1 MKIGP
6 RISSTKYFKNKT
18 LSSMNH
24 FMYKRLSIS
33 FVLLLIVV
41 YPFAQAINDPAII
54 YASSITS
61 EKMKTHL
68 TVIAADE
75 MEGRETG
82 QAGQRKAASYI
93 ENQFKSIGLLPA
105 PSLTGY
111 QQYYPYVY
119 DSVITSELK
128 IAGKKMNFNSDYF
141 IPIQYCNSGS
151 SNSRAIVFAGYG
163 IDDPLYS
170 DYDSIDVKGKTVL
183 IIPGEPAKKG
193 KSLITGT
200 RESSE
205 WATNLNKKKKAA
217 FDRGAAAVLICD
229 HRDEILYSLETS
241 RKTRLYF
248 MTKEMI
254 DSVSIATAFI
264 SPGVFKT
271 ITGDQADKIFA
282 ASIALKPL
290 NSFRIEKKMNVAYT
304 FKKKT
309 INLNPS
315 NVIGIV
321 EGSDKKDEYVF
332 ITAHYDHVGIIG
344 GKIYNGADDDGSGTS
359 AVLAMAEAFA
369 KAKREG
375 NGPRRTIVFMTVSGE
390 EKGLWGS
397 KYYSDHPVFPLEK
410 TSVDL
415 NIDMIGRI
423 DTERTSSDTLNYV
436 HVVGHDKISSELVLI
451 NESVNKTY
459 TGLVLDYKFD
469 DPYDPQQIF
478 YRSDHYNFA
487 KKGVPV
493 LFFFDGMLEG
503 DYHKHTDDIEK
514 ITWSLYEKRTRLI
527 FHTAWE
533 MANRNDMMK
542 RDLPLPLMLR

>member
-1 MKIGP
+1 MFSKNILSLLSTLKDKSIVFFFFLSGVLT
-6 RISSTKYFKNKT
+6 ISV
-18 LSSMNH
+18 SS
-24 FMYKRLSIS
+24 
-33 FVLLLIVV
+33 
-41 YPFAQAINDPAII
+41 AQTTDPALT
-54 YASSITS
+54 YANTITAD
-61 EKMKTHL
+61 KMKTHL
-68 TVIAADE
+68 TIIASDE

-82 QAGQRKAASYI
+82 KEGQKKAAAYI
-93 ENQFKSIGLLPA
+93 ENQFKNIGLLSSS
-105 PSLTGY
+105 SLSGY
-111 QQYYPYVY
+111 QQYYHYGY
-119 DSVITSELK
+119 DSVISSELI
-128 IAGKKMNFNSDYF
+128 IAGKKLKENSDYYV
-141 IPIQYCNSGS
+141 PIQYCHSGMAS
-151 SNSRAIVFAGYG
+151 SKTIIFAGYG

-183 IIPGEPAKKG
+183 ILPGEPIKKG
-193 KSLITGT
+193 ISLITGT
-200 RESSE
+200 SE
-205 WATNLNKKKKAA
+205 NSDWYLNLNKKTKTALEK
-217 FDRGAAAVLICD
+217 GAAAVLICD
-229 HRDEILYSLETS
+229 NQDEILYNLETS
-241 RKTRLYF
+241 RKTGLYF
-248 MTKEMI
+248 MTKEME
-254 DSVSIATAFI
+254 DSVAISLAFI
-264 SPGVFKT
+264 SPKIFKSIVGEQT
-271 ITGDQADKIFA
+271 EKIFA
-282 ASIALKPL
+282 ASISSQPL
-290 NSFRIEKKMNVAYT
+290 NKFKFQKKIAHTFSFQKKS
-304 FKKKT
+304 
-309 INLNPS
+309 INYRPS

-436 HVVGHDKISSELVLI
+436 HVVGHDKISTELAVI
-451 NESVNKTY
+451 NDSVNKIY
-459 TGLVLDYKFD
+459 TGLILDYKFD
-469 DPYDPQQIF
+469 DPDDPQQIF

-533 MANRNDMMK
+533 MANRNDMLK